1 MPTTNDAS
9 SSQSRVK
16 PLLGSEGVR
25 HDSFSASL
33 QKRSSKAI
41 SNGSVR
47 ASMDGPT
54 VVNQAAN
61 LNLNRIVLYKRGH
74 FIETANAF
82 FVIEISSSADG
93 SLYIAAFDI

>member
-1 MPTTNDAS
+1 
-9 SSQSRVK
+9 
-16 PLLGSEGVR
+16 
-25 HDSFSASL
+25 
-33 QKRSSKAI
+33 
-41 SNGSVR
+41 
-47 ASMDGPT
+47 MDGPT